1 MVHLHGD
8 GQRMRARCWHL
19 VGVLEL
25 LTGMDVRWVLWV
37 VNRRK
42 VVDWRHVHVRIVELW
57 LRLSGNGLVWLICA
71 WLFLLNRRNAFLIFL
86 LLVVGRSI
94 SPFSFFVVLGLC
106 LDFLFLDLLPFLL
119 RTVP

>member
-1 MVHLHGD
+1 M
-8 GQRMRARCWHL
+8 

-25 LTGMDVRWVLWV
+25 LTGMDVWRVLWV

-42 VVDWRHVHVRIVELW
+42 VVDWRQVHVGIVKLW
-57 LRLSGNGLVWLICA
+57 LRLSGNRLIWLICA